1 MKIPA
6 YFRYSI
12 SLALL
17 LCLLLPTATLALG
30 DGKKHFREGVKAEDA
45 EQWDKAVEE
54 FALAVSDNP
63 KNAEYRL
70 HYVRA
75 LFNASQ
81 MYMKRGNSLAEEK
94 DYAGAYLAF
103 RKAYAYDPVNELAK
117 AQMEKM
123 LRMQEALDNTNKTEA
138 GGNTTSGGKF
148 IPTGYQQPQPEP
160 LPQKLEKW
168 IDVSHPTGI
177 DLQTLIKDL
186 AKHLD
191 LNVLF
196 DTETF
201 RSNAERKVKI
211 ELRNV
216 TPAKALDYIFLQE
229 GLFFQRV
236 GPRTI
241 LVANQNNRQ
250 RFQQLVLRT
259 FYLANADPAEV
270 AKVVQAAIPVQPGR
284 TQPIPL
290 IDKATNSLTIRDTE
304 ENIKIIG
311 KLIRSLDKDRAEVV
325 MDVNIY
331 EVSKTDLLRLGN
343 QIGNETQLSNLAIST
358 PGTILAK
365 GVAGTIPAAI
375 RTANPLSLAAG
386 ILLPSAT
393 LSAFQRK
400 SNTRLLASTQV
411 HAFNN
416 EKSTAKIGQR
426 VPVKSASY
434 INQGNNSG
442 NNNTIADVITYEQT
456 GLTLEFEPL
465 IFPNQDVQVKMSITS
480 RDLAGVGVN
489 DNPIFG
495 EREIK
500 GSARIQNNRTLLLA
514 SVAQNR
520 EERGK
525 AGLPLLGLI
534 PIIGRLFSTPT
545 RNDNQVDIV
554 IAVTPRVLRAP
565 VILPEDEVERPTGSI
580 ATPTNSSLEAM
591 IIQEEREEQLA
602 NARRQ
607 GNTANVQLPDQ
618 KVTEVPQYVKSGN
631 TTPANTET
639 TQPQNTVTT
648 DASKIT
654 AENKTENPLV
664 ETPQIPSILKPID
677 SSVKTLQINTTADT
691 PQNKPETSAPKTENN
706 PVEPSAP
713 KAELKLLSG
722 LPEMKAGEKT
732 KIAVLIRTASQ
743 FRSAVLGLKFDAAK
757 VAVRGVQ
764 FGDVFGAGVAQSSAT
779 PFVNAGGVMRVA
791 LSSEKDTSASS
802 SGILAYVEIEALTPG
817 VPQIALDTEI
827 LNVLTVDGRNFE
839 LKY

>member
-6 YFRYSI
+6 YFRYTI

-17 LCLLLPTATLALG
+17 LCLLMPTAVLALG
-30 DGKKHFREGVKAEDA
+30 EGKKHFLEGMKAETA

-54 FALAVSDNP
+54 FALAVADNP

-94 DYAGAYLAF
+94 DYAGAYLAY
-103 RKAYAYDPVNELAK
+103 RKSYAYDPVNELAK

-123 LRMQEALDNTNKTEA
+123 LRMQEALDNTNRTETN
-138 GGNTTSGGKF
+138 GGTNQNGKF
-148 IPTGYQQPQPEP
+148 IPTSYQPQPEP

-201 RSNAERKVKI
+201 RGNAERKVKI

-331 EVSKTDLLRLGN
+331 EVSKSDLLRLGN
-343 QIGNETQLSNLAIST
+343 QIGNETQLSSLGVST
-358 PGTILAK
+358 PSTIFGGGNLSSLGSDILK
-365 GVAGTIPAAI
+365 
-375 RTANPLSLAAG
+375 ANPLGAATA
-386 ILLPSAT
+386 ILLPGAT

-426 VPVKSASY
+426 VPVKSATY
-434 INQGNNSG
+434 VNSNTNG
-442 NNNTIADVITYEQT
+442 NNNGTIADVITYEQT

-480 RDLAGVGVN
+480 RDLAGEGVN
-489 DNPIFG
+489 KNPIFG

-514 SVAQNR
+514 SVAQSK
-520 EERGK
+520 ELRGK
-525 AGLPLLGLI
+525 EGLPLLGLI
-534 PIIGRLFSTPT
+534 PIIGRLFATPT
-545 RNDNQVDIV
+545 KDDSQIDIV

-607 GNTANVQLPDQ
+607 GNTANVQLPDR
-618 KVTEVPQYVKSGN
+618 KVTEVPQYVKSSN
-631 TTPANTET
+631 TPTNTET

-648 DASKIT
+648 DAAKVT

-691 PQNKPETSAPKTENN
+691 PNKTETNAPKTENN
-706 PVEPSAP
+706 SVEPSAP
-713 KAELKLLSG
+713 RAELKLLSS

-732 KIAVLIRTASQ
+732 KVAVLIKTASQ

-757 VAVRGVQ
+757 VAVRSVQ
-764 FGDVFGAGVAQSSAT
+764 FGDVFGAGVAQSNVT
-779 PFVNAGGVMRVA
+779 PFVNMGGMMRVS
-791 LSSEKDTSASS
+791 LSSEKDTNANA

-827 LNVLTVDGRNFE
+827 LNVLTVDGKNFE

>member
-12 SLALL
+12 SFVLL
-17 LCLLLPTATLALG
+17 LCLLSPTAILAMG
-30 DGKKHFREGVKAEDA
+30 DGKKHFSLGMKAEDA

-54 FALAVSDNP
+54 FALAVAENP

-70 HYVRA
+70 HYTRS

-94 DYAGAYLAF
+94 DYAGAYLAY
-103 RKAYAYDPVNELAK
+103 RKSYAYDPVNELAK

-123 LRMQEALDNTNKTEA
+123 LRLQEQLDNTNKTTDIN
-138 GGNTTSGGKF
+138 GSTTSNVKL
-148 IPTGYQQPQPEP
+148 IPTGYQQNEP
-160 LPQKLEKW
+160 DPLLPQKLEKW
-168 IDVSHPTGI
+168 IDVVYPNGVEI
-177 DLQTLIKDL
+177 QFIIKEL
-186 AKHLD
+186 AKTLD

-196 DTETF
+196 DTATF
-201 RSNAERKVKI
+201 RQERKTKI

-241 LVANQNNRQ
+241 LIADQNNRQ

-331 EVSKTDLLRLGN
+331 EVNKTDLLRLGN
-343 QIGNETQLSNLAIST
+343 QIGTEGQLSNLGVST
-358 PGTILAK
+358 PSTIFGGGNLSS
-365 GVAGTIPAAI
+365 IPAAI
-375 RTANPLSLAAG
+375 LKANPLGAATA
-386 ILLPSAT
+386 LFLPSST

-426 VPVKSASY
+426 VPVKSATY
-434 INQGNNSG
+434 VNTNSG
-442 NNNTIADVITYEQT
+442 VGSNGTVADVITYEQT

-525 AGLPLLGLI
+525 SGLPLLGLI
-534 PIIGRLFSTPT
+534 PILGRLFSTPT
-545 RNDNQVDIV
+545 KNDSQIDIV

-591 IIQEEREEQLA
+591 IIQEERDEQLA
-602 NARRQ
+602 NARRLSNQ
-607 GNTANVQLPDQ
+607 ATVQLPDQ
-618 KVTEVPQYVKSGN
+618 KAVEVPQYVKSS
-631 TTPANTET
+631 TTTTTET
-639 TQPQNTVTT
+639 TQPQTGVTT
-648 DASKIT
+648 DAKVT
-654 AENKTENPLV
+654 AENKTE
-664 ETPQIPSILKPID
+664 TPIVQTTQVPSILKPID

-691 PQNKPETSAPKTENN
+691 PENKAETKTPKEPAPETNAPQ
-706 PVEPSAP
+706 
-713 KAELKLLSG
+713 AELKLLSG

-732 KIAVLIRTASQ
+732 KIAVVIKTASS
-743 FRSAVLGLKFDAAK
+743 FRSGVLGLKFDPAK

-764 FGDVFGAGVAQSSAT
+764 FGDVFGAGVAQTSIT
-779 PFVNAGGVMRVA
+779 PFVNTGGKMYVS
-791 LSSEKDTSASS
+791 LSPEKDTNASA
-802 SGILAYVEIEALTPG
+802 SGILAYVEIEVLSPG
-817 VPQIALDTEI
+817 VPQIALDTDI
-827 LNVLTVDGRNFE
+827 LSIMTVNGKNFE

>member
-6 YFRYSI
+6 YFRYSM
-12 SLALL
+12 SFVLL
-17 LCLLLPTATLALG
+17 LCLLSPTAILAFG
-30 DGKKHFREGVKAEDA
+30 DGKKHFSLGMKAEDA

-54 FALAVSDNP
+54 FALAVADNP

-70 HYVRA
+70 HYARA

-81 MYMKRGNSLAEEK
+81 MYMKRGNSLADEK
-94 DYAGAYLAF
+94 DYAGAYLAY

-123 LRMQEALDNTNKTEA
+123 LRLQEELDNLNKTTEA
-138 GGNTTSGGKF
+138 GSSTNSGVKL

-168 IDVSHPTGI
+168 IDVIYPNGV
-177 DLQTLIKDL
+177 DLQFIIKEL
-186 AKHLD
+186 AKNLD

-196 DTETF
+196 DTTTF
-201 RSNAERKVKI
+201 RQQDRKTKI

-241 LVANQNNRQ
+241 LIADQNNRQ

-290 IDKATNSLTIRDTE
+290 IDKATNSMTIRDTE

-331 EVSKTDLLRLGN
+331 EVNKVDLLRLGN
-343 QIGNETQLSNLAIST
+343 QIGSETQLSNLGIST
-358 PGTILAK
+358 PTTIF
-365 GVAGTIPAAI
+365 GGGNFSSIPNAI
-375 RTANPLSLAAG
+375 RTASPLGAATAL
-386 ILLPSAT
+386 LLPGST

-426 VPVKSASY
+426 VPVRSATYVNTNSGV
-434 INQGNNSG
+434 GNNG
-442 NNNTIADVITYEQT
+442 TVADVITYEQT

-480 RDLAGVGVN
+480 RDIGPEAGVNG
-489 DNPIFG
+489 NPIFG

-534 PIIGRLFSTPT
+534 PIIGRLFATPT
-545 RNDNQVDIV
+545 KNDSQVDIV

-565 VILPEDEVERPTGSI
+565 VILPEDEIERPTGSI

-591 IIQEEREEQLA
+591 IIQEERDEQLA
-602 NARRQ
+602 NARRLSNQ
-607 GNTANVQLPDQ
+607 ATVQLPDQ
-618 KVTEVPQYVKSGN
+618 KATEVPQYVKSS
-631 TTPANTET
+631 TTTET
-639 TQPQNTVTT
+639 TQPQNSVTT
-648 DASKIT
+648 DAKLT
-654 AENKTENPLV
+654 AENKSTNPIV
-664 ETPQIPSILKPID
+664 ETPQIPSILKPIET
-677 SSVKTLQINTTADT
+677 SVKTLQINTTADT
-691 PQNKPETSAPKTENN
+691 PENKAQTNTTKEPAPETNAPQ
-706 PVEPSAP
+706 
-713 KAELKLLSG
+713 AELKLLSA

-732 KIAVLIRTASQ
+732 KVAVLIKTASP

-757 VAVRGVQ
+757 VAVRSVQ
-764 FGDVFGAGVAQSSAT
+764 FGDVFGAGIAQTSIT
-779 PFVNAGGVMRVA
+779 PFLNTGGKMYVS
-791 LSSEKDTSASS
+791 LSSEKDTNGNA
-802 SGILAYVEIEALTPG
+802 SGILAYVEIEALSAG
-817 VPQIALDTEI
+817 IPQIALDTDI
-827 LNVLTVDGRNFE
+827 LSVMTVKGMNFE

>member
-1 MKIPA
+1 
-6 YFRYSI
+6 
-12 SLALL
+12 
-17 LCLLLPTATLALG
+17 
-30 DGKKHFREGVKAEDA
+30 
-45 EQWDKAVEE
+45 
-54 FALAVSDNP
+54 
-63 KNAEYRL
+63 
-70 HYVRA
+70 
-75 LFNASQ
+75 
-81 MYMKRGNSLAEEK
+81 
-94 DYAGAYLAF
+94 
-103 RKAYAYDPVNELAK
+103 
-117 AQMEKM
+117 
-123 LRMQEALDNTNKTEA
+123 
-138 GGNTTSGGKF
+138 
-148 IPTGYQQPQPEP
+148 
-160 LPQKLEKW
+160 
-168 IDVSHPTGI
+168 
-177 DLQTLIKDL
+177 
-186 AKHLD
+186 
-191 LNVLF
+191 
-196 DTETF
+196 
-201 RSNAERKVKI
+201 
-211 ELRNV
+211 
-216 TPAKALDYIFLQE
+216 
-229 GLFFQRV
+229 
-236 GPRTI
+236 
-241 LVANQNNRQ
+241 
-250 RFQQLVLRT
+250 
-259 FYLANADPAEV
+259 NADPAEV

-343 QIGNETQLSNLAIST
+343 QIGNETQLSNLGIST
-358 PGTILAK
+358 PSTIFGGGNLSS
-365 GVAGTIPAAI
+365 IPSAIIKASPLGAA
-375 RTANPLSLAAG
+375 TAL
-386 ILLPSAT
+386 LLPSST

-434 INQGNNSG
+434 VNGGNNG
-442 NNNTIADVITYEQT
+442 INNGTIADVITYEQT

-534 PIIGRLFSTPT
+534 PIIGRLFATPT
-545 RNDNQVDIV
+545 KNDSQVDIV

-565 VILPEDEVERPTGSI
+565 VILPEDEIERPTGSI

-591 IIQEEREEQLA
+591 IIQEDREEQLA

-618 KVTEVPQYVKSGN
+618 KVVEVPQYVKSG
-631 TTPANTET
+631 TTPTTET
-639 TQPQNTVTT
+639 AQTQNTV
-648 DASKIT
+648 AV
-654 AENKTENPLV
+654 ENKTESPIV
-664 ETPQIPSILKPID
+664 ETRGVPSILKPID
-677 SSVKTLQINTTADT
+677 TSVKTLQINTTADT
-691 PQNKPETSAPKTENN
+691 PQNKVETNAPKTENN
-706 PVEPSAP
+706 PEPNAP

-732 KIAVLIRTASQ
+732 KVAVLIKTASQ
-743 FRSAVLGLKFDAAK
+743 FRSAVLGLKFDASK

-764 FGDVFGAGVAQSSAT
+764 FGDVFGAGVAQKSIT
-779 PFVNAGGVMRVA
+779 PFLNTGGKMYVS
-791 LSSEKDTSASS
+791 LSAEKDTNATS
-802 SGILAYVEIEALTPG
+802 SGILAYLEIEALTPG

-827 LNVLTVDGRNFE
+827 LNVLTVDGKNFE